1 MPESQQ
7 SFKHVFK
14 LIVQFY
20 DVLRAWKQ
28 RWNTDKSQ
36 LNVENASRVINHK
49 AEAKLC
55 HHWPE
60 KITPALQETALRRS
74 ATNMTMIN
82 LNLRPTFTTFIAGRQ
97 GFTC

>member
-1 MPESQQ
+1 M
-7 SFKHVFK
+7 HVFG
-14 LIVQFY
+14 LIVHYY
-20 DVLRAWKQ
+20 DVLRAYQQ

-36 LNVENASRVINHK
+36 LSVENASRVINHK
-49 AEAKLC
+49 AEAELC

-60 KITPALQETALRRS
+60 KITPALQETAQRRS

-82 LNLRPTFTTFIAGRQ
+82 LDLRPIFTTSIAGRQ